1 MLEEY
6 KEAFRRCADTIDGWR
21 ELSKNELCFRCVA
34 NKGNSRLY
42 DAYFAAIM
50 YKYWHLIAKY
60 YYQSSNVATWEDCYD
75 WLEDSVYWALE
86 LNAWNDKSSSIYKD
100 PNGPDKMINRCMKCA
115 RLTFYQY
122 INRKKR
128 RDNFGLLSLE
138 EMSEQFGVTVKEPE
152 VEEIEDT
159 VTSWSIKDYIK
170 QQFDKKDYFISVLL
184 DLIMTQEP
192 FDKIVDKETNITY
205 TKFNRNKLSRSFNH
219 IDDIYIY
226 EFSRKYRIPLET
238 AKLGFSYVTSIKS
251 NLLKAKIDTAL
262 ERLQHDRFFVMLRKG
277 G

>member
-21 ELSKNELCFRCVA
+21 DLSKNELCFRCVEYK
-34 NKGNSRLY
+34 NDSRLHN
-42 DAYFAAIM
+42 AYFAAIM
-50 YKYWHLIAKY
+50 YKYWHLISKY

-86 LNAWNDKSSSIYKD
+86 LNAWNDKNSSIYKD

-152 VEEIEDT
+152 VEEFEDT
-159 VTSWSIKDYIK
+159 VTSWSIKEYIK
-170 QQFDKKDYFISVLL
+170 QQFDKKDYFIAILL
-184 DLIMTQEP
+184 DLIMTQDP
-192 FDKIVDKETNITY
+192 FDRIVDKESHSTY
-205 TKFNRNKLSRSFNH
+205 TKFSRNKLSRSFNR
-219 IDDIYIY
+219 IDDIYIN
-226 EFSRKYRIPLET
+226 EFSRKYKIPLET
-238 AKLGFSYVTSIKS
+238 TKLGFSYVTSIKP

-262 ERLQHDRFFVMLRKG
+262 ERLQHDKFFVMLRKG